1 MRIDKDLGQDL
12 LQKIKNVLGR
22 TVYIYDDN
30 GGMLQEPSLKID
42 LLALKSIQEN
52 KEITEKR
59 EGKFYT
65 CIPLNYNGQIVGA
78 ICTGDIKKEEAREF
92 SNLAKGLAEVLLYE
106 EFLVK
111 NINIANDLRSEFI
124 NEILTGTRIK
134 TTEEAVDQGDIIG
147 VNLRFKYAVMLF
159 KIDNLF
165 ENYMNSHKKMPME
178 TARIKFQ
185 EYLKEIE
192 GELLGAFEGEIQNC
206 IVYVGENKFIM
217 LKEIKDNIDTLSS
230 FQVLKE
236 SGKHIYNVLNKK
248 FPDEVAVSVGQYYP
262 GLSGLRKSYE
272 DARIALKLG
281 EKVIPSSRVYHIL
294 DVAMFVGLLGDVTN
308 ARKNELSYQV
318 LQGLFADKDL
328 LKTTSI
334 FLECGMNLTE
344 ASKKLHLHRNTL
356 IYRLNKVKELIGLNP
371 TSFYDAL
378 QIKLGLTAHLD
389 QESPLKVN

>member
-1 MRIDKDLGQDL
+1 MRLDKELGEGL
-12 LQKIKNVLGR
+12 LQKIKDVLGR
-22 TVYIYDDN
+22 SVYLYDEN
-30 GGMLQEPSLKID
+30 GGVIHDSPVKID
-42 LLALKSIQEN
+42 LLALKAIQGNE
-52 KEITEKR
+52 ETTEKR
-59 EGKFYT
+59 EGKYYV
-65 CIPLNYNGQIVGA
+65 CIPLIYNNQIVGA
-78 ICTGDIKKEEAREF
+78 VCTGDIKKEEAREF
-92 SNLAKGLAEVLLYE
+92 SKLAKGLAEVLLYE

-111 NINIANDLRSEFI
+111 NINVANDLRGDFI
-124 NEILTGTRIK
+124 KEILTGTKIK

-147 VNLRFKYAVMLF
+147 VNLRFKYAVMIF
-159 KIDNLF
+159 KIEELY
-165 ENYMNSHKKMPME
+165 ENYMGGQKKMPME

-192 GELLGAFEGEIQNC
+192 GELLTAFEGEIQNC
-206 IVYVGENKFIM
+206 IVYVGENRFIM
-217 LKEIKDNIDTLSS
+217 LKEIRENVDTLSS

-236 SGKHIYNVLNKK
+236 SGKHIFSILNKM
-248 FPDEVAVSVGQYYP
+248 FPDRVSVAVGQYYP

-281 EKVIPSSRVYHIL
+281 EKVLPSTRVFHIL
-294 DVAMFVGLLGDVTN
+294 DVAMFVGLLGDVTS

-318 LQGLFADKDL
+318 LEGLFKDKDL
-328 LKTTSI
+328 LKTTSV

-344 ASKKLHLHRNTL
+344 ASKQLHLHRNTL

-389 QESPLKVN
+389 QEAPLQVN